1 MVNMNEMMKLILE
14 GEENQECD
22 SQIDE
27 ILYEIIDKTKIIKNC
42 IIYDKD
48 GTLKEDEINFSKIMY
63 FFGDWTGYEVSCNEL
78 IFERQKILPN
88 YFLALAKKLSYLLS
102 QKFDEKKIVIYISLS
117 DDEIDLRF
125 HTYREDERLWLD
137 EDLNK
142 YDKRFYV
149 GYNMVD
155 NSHCFW

>member
-14 GEENQECD
+14 REENLECN
-22 SQIDE
+22 SQIDK

-48 GTLKEDEINFSKIMY
+48 GTLKEDKINFSKIIY

-88 YFLALAKKLSYLLS
+88 YFLALANKLSYLLS
-102 QKFDEKKIVIYISLS
+102 QKYDGKKIVIYISLS
-117 DDEIDLRF
+117 DDEIELRF

-142 YDKRFYV
+142 YDKPILCWV
-149 GYNMVD
+149 
-155 NSHCFW
+155 

>member
-1 MVNMNEMMKLILE
+1 MNDMVYMNEMMELILK

-27 ILYEIIDKTKIIKNC
+27 IIYEIIDKSKIIRNC

-48 GTLKEDEINFSKIMY
+48 GTLKEDNINLSKIIY

-88 YFLALAKKLSYLLS
+88 YFLSLANKLSYLLS
-102 QKFDEKKIVIYISLS
+102 QKYVGKKIVIYISLS
-117 DDEIDLRF
+117 DDEIELRF
-125 HTYREDERLWLD
+125 HTYREDEGLWLD

-142 YDKRFYV
+142 YDKPILCWV
-149 GYNMVD
+149 
-155 NSHCFW
+155 